1 MTSLRERLDNLELD
15 LVSDPLRISA
25 YHDLPFA
32 IFCHPPQEE
41 YKLREEVSRLATR
54 LSNKGRKVTTISLAK
69 LMWDGIEKTRGI
81 SYVIETERKF
91 GFQRTQTTANTILSK
106 LSPLPD
112 MLQKLME
119 GLNPKIDIVF
129 LTRAAALAPAIYRMS
144 KLLDEMHRLTMVPIV
159 LFYPGGR
166 EGENELRF
174 MDIQGREGVSGY
186 NYRVKIY

>member
-1 MTSLRERLDNLELD
+1 MTSLRERLDNLEQD

-32 IFCHPPQEE
+32 IFCYPPQEE

-54 LSNKGRKVTTISLAK
+54 LNNKGRKVTTVSLAK
-69 LMWDGIEKTRGI
+69 SMWEGIEKTRGL
-81 SYVIETERKF
+81 SYVIQTEKKF
-91 GFQRTQTTANTILSK
+91 GFQRTQTTVNNILSK

-119 GLNPKIDIVF
+119 GLDPKIDIVF

-144 KLLDEMHRLTMVPIV
+144 KLLDEMHRRTMVPMI
-159 LFYPGGR
+159 LFYPGAR